1 MIANMFDGGA
11 LQSIERTLQFT
22 ATRHTM
28 LTNNIANLDTPYFK
42 PTDISPRS
50 FHETL
55 GEAVDDRRKQRNPLR
70 GRLDIRD
77 TRELKFTDAG
87 LFARAQQ
94 TNAGILYHDQ
104 NNRDLERTM
113 QHLAEN
119 TLAHNAAVEMMRNQ
133 FEMLRTAIR
142 GRL

>member
-55 GEAVDDRRKQRNPLR
+55 GEAVDDRRKQRN
-70 GRLDIRD
+70 RD